1 MLKKSESMRRFIIQ
15 LLIILICFLLQTAF
29 FRYLDLAGIVPNLLL
44 IPTMAFGMMRGRRE
58 GMLVGFFSGLLLDIF
73 YGAFIGPYAL
83 LYMYLGYIN
92 GFFHRVYYMEDI
104 LLPMLMAGANDL
116 VYSIIIYIVT
126 YLLRNRLDF
135 GFYFLRVILPEV
147 VYTML
152 MTLIIYKP
160 LVKINRWLKRK
171 EEGSEAS

>member
-44 IPTMAFGMMRGRRE
+44 IPTMAVGMMRGRRE

-135 GFYFLRVILPEV
+135 GFYFLHVILPEV

>member
-1 MLKKSESMRRFIIQ
+1 MRRFAIQ

-44 IPTMAFGMMRGRRE
+44 IPTMSFGMMRGRKE

-73 YGAFIGPYAL
+73 YGTIIGPYAL

-104 LLPMLMAGANDL
+104 LLPMLMVGANDF
-116 VYSIIIYIVT
+116 VYNIIIYIVA
-126 YLLRNRLDF
+126 YLLRNRLDI
-135 GFYFLRVILPEV
+135 GFYFLHVIIPEMI
-147 VYTML
+147 YTMI
-152 MTLIIYKP
+152 MTLILYKP
-160 LVKINRWLKRK
+160 LVKINRWLKQK
-171 EEGSEAS
+171 EEGSEG

>member
-1 MLKKSESMRRFIIQ
+1 MRRIIIQ

-29 FRYLDLAGIVPNLLL
+29 FRYFDLAGIVPNLLL
-44 IPTMAFGMMRGRRE
+44 IPTMSFGMMRGRKE
-58 GMLVGFFSGLLLDIF
+58 GMLVGFFSGLLLDIM
-73 YGAFIGPYAL
+73 YGAMVGPYAL

-116 VYSIIIYIVT
+116 VYNLIVYIVA

-135 GFYFLRVILPEV
+135 GFYLLHVILPEV
-147 VYTML
+147 IYTML

-171 EEGSEAS
+171 EEGSEA